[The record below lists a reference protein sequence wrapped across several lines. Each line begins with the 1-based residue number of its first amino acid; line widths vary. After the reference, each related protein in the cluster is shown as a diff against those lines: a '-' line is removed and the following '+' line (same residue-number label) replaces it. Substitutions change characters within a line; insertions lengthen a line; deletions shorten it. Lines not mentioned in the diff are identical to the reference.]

1 VPISF
6 GTNDAIGNVSSE
18 DFYNYYKQ
26 IVDAVLAA
34 GKIPVVP
41 TIAWLRQEPASGRV
55 PDLNAALA
63 QLKEDYIPEGES
75 ESLIL
80 DGPDL
85 YTLFSTD
92 QALVSDD
99 DVHPNAT
106 GYTALRN
113 AWAQK
118 MLEVVYDGNPP
129 SPDEQAPSTPTQL
142 TVVTR
147 DQDSITLNWT
157 ASTDNTAVAG
167 YRIYRSPS
175 PDPIGTVFSSSFR
188 DTGLEA
194 DTAYVYTVC
203 AFDSAGNTSA
213 MSAQL
218 EARTTAVSGALP
230 RIRVNGNRFEVGATD
245 PAPIFLSG
253 ANTPWDRHNGTWN
266 NFGGDYD
273 ADWWDEHYRQFNAN
287 GLNASRVW
295 ITCSGE
301 VGIDIDA
308 TGYVSGAT
316 DQHWADL
323 DSFFEIAQN
332 RGVYIM
338 ATLISFDHFS
348 EHYSTYQRWRNWI
361 NSDANI
367 DAYID
372 NYLVPFLERYGSN
385 TALWSIDLINEPD
398 WATDTEGGTIAWSR
412 FQQYFAKAA
421 KAIHDR
427 SDVLA
432 TVGIAVIKYN
442 SDDTPGSMGNQ
453 VSDAALRAQ
462 LDDPSVYL
470 DFWSPHW
477 YAWMNP
483 YWSQPM
489 YGTPVAFNLDDSKP
503 AVIGENPANG
513 TEGHTLFED
522 LEAAYLNGWSG
533 LLPWTSNEV
542 DSNGG
547 WEEVSAAASAF
558 IADSE
563 RAAAVFPDADA
574 GDESGDSNGDEPG
587 DSNNDGTDESSGSA
601 GCFLMTIAHGI

>member
-1 VPISF
+1 
-6 GTNDAIGNVSSE
+6 
-18 DFYNYYKQ
+18 
-26 IVDAVLAA
+26 
-34 GKIPVVP
+34 
-41 TIAWLRQEPASGRV
+41 
-55 PDLNAALA
+55 
-63 QLKEDYIPEGES
+63 
-75 ESLIL
+75 
-80 DGPDL
+80 
-85 YTLFSTD
+85 
-92 QALVSDD
+92 
-99 DVHPNAT
+99 
-106 GYTALRN
+106 
-113 AWAQK
+113 
-118 MLEVVYDGNPP
+118 
-129 SPDEQAPSTPTQL
+129 
-142 TVVTR
+142 
-147 DQDSITLNWT
+147 
-157 ASTDNTAVAG
+157 
-167 YRIYRSPS
+167 
-175 PDPIGTVFSSSFR
+175 VFSPSFR

-194 DTAYVYTVC
+194 DTAYVYTVS
-203 AFDSAGNTSA
+203 AFDSAGNASA

-218 EARTTAVSGALP
+218 EARTTAVSGTLP
-230 RIRVNGNRFEVGATD
+230 RIRVNGNRFEVGGAD
-245 PAPIFLSG
+245 PAPIFMSG
-253 ANTPWDRHNGTWN
+253 ANTPWDGHNGTWN

-273 ADWWDEHYRQFNAN
+273 ADWWDAHYRQFNAN

-308 TGYVSGAT
+308 AGYVSGAT

-323 DSFFEIAQN
+323 DSFFDIAQN

-348 EHYSTYQRWRNWI
+348 EHYPTYQRWRNWI

-372 NYLVPFLERYGSN
+372 NYLVPFLERYGGN

-421 KAIHDR
+421 KAIHER
-427 SDVLA
+427 SDVLV

-462 LDDPSVYL
+462 VDDPAVYL

-489 YGTPVAFNLDDSKP
+489 YGTPAAFDLDDSKP
-503 AVIGENPANG
+503 AVIGETPANG

-574 GDESGDSNGDEPG
+574 DDEPG
-587 DSNNDGTDESSGSA
+587 DSSNDGTDESSGSA
-601 GCFLMTIAHGI
+601 GCFLTTIAHSIYR